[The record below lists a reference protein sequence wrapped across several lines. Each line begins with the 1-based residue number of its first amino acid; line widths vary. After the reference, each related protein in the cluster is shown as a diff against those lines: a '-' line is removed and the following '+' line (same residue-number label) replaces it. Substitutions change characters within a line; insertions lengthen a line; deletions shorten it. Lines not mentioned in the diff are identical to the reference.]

1 MTDSCPFSAA
11 ASALGYLYQ
20 CRTALVFALRRC
32 KAEADFSVTL
42 ETLDDIVFEAAGTP
56 LELIQTKHQIRST
69 SSLTD
74 ASPELWKTLRVWA
87 EQTASGAIPAN
98 ARLVLLTNGH
108 CAEGAAACGLRLE
121 PRNVGE
127 AQRKLQEVAQTSSS
141 ASNAPAYAAFRN
153 LGSEGQRALL
163 ERVTVI
169 DGQPSAVDI
178 VAELRTVLH
187 FVTAPAHVDSVCQR
201 LEGWWLSRV
210 VRQLQGELATPLKGE
225 DIENAIDDLR
235 QQFRRDSLPVD
246 TDILETVVD
255 GAAYADAVFVQQL
268 RLAAIEKARLLIFV
282 RDYYRAY
289 TQRSRWL
296 REDLVQL
303 GELGS
308 YESRL
313 VEEWERVFARVREE
327 LGDDASEE
335 LKLQAAKNVLKWTE
349 EADLPIRPGVS
360 HPTIARGSLQMLA
373 DDMRVG
379 WHCEFRERLSHLLA
393 SEPT

>member
-1 MTDSCPFSAA
+1 MTEGYPFSAA

-20 CRTALVFALRRC
+20 CRTALVFALKRC
-32 KAEADFSVTL
+32 KVEIDFSVAL
-42 ETLDDIVFEAAGTP
+42 ETLDDIVFEATGSP
-56 LELIQTKHQIRST
+56 FELIQTKHQVRST
-69 SSLTD
+69 SSLGD

-87 EQTASGAIPAN
+87 EQTTSGAIPAN

-108 CAEGAAACGLRLE
+108 CVDGTAACGLRLE
-121 PRNVGE
+121 PRDVTV
-127 AQRKLQEVAQTSSS
+127 ALRKLQQVAQTSSN
-141 ASNAPAYAAFRN
+141 ASNAAAYAAYLG

-169 DGQPSAVDI
+169 DGQPSATDLA
-178 VAELRTVLH
+178 AEMRAVLH
-187 FVTAPAHVDSVCQR
+187 FVTAPAHIDSVCQR
-201 LEGWWLSRV
+201 IEGWWLSRV
-210 VRQLQGELATPLKGE
+210 VRQLQSDLVTPLKGE
-225 DIENAIDDLR
+225 EIESAIDDLR

-268 RLAAIEKARLLIFV
+268 RLAAVEKARLLIFV

-308 YESRL
+308 YESKL

-327 LGDDASEE
+327 LGATASEE

-349 EADLPIRPGVS
+349 EADMPIRPGVS
-360 HPTIARGSLQMLA
+360 HPTIARGSFQMLA

-379 WHCEFRERLSHLLA
+379 WHCEFRERLSHLLS
-393 SEPT
+393 SEPA